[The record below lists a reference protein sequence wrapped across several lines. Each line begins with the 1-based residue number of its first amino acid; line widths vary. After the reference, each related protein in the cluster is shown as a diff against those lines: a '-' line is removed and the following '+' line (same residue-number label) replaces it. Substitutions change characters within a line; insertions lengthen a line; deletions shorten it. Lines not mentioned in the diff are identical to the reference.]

1 MEKVIDGYTQL
12 YLSILWY
19 DLKKDKIWF
28 KINSWEIYVPFFV
41 QLNLSMFLE
50 LKGKYVYHK
59 EFTRVDQ
66 SFTLFIILAINIQE
80 LVAVLQL
87 PVWRKI
93 WWTTRLSIQFF
104 FFRPGATE
112 LQLLGNMTIFRK
124 CSYYRAV
131 WCWLYRIKTK
141 FDWKKLI

>member
-19 DLKKDKIWF
+19 GLKKDKIWF

-59 EFTRVDQ
+59 ELTRVDQ

-80 LVAVLQL
+80 LVAVL
-87 PVWRKI
+87 
-93 WWTTRLSIQFF
+93 
-104 FFRPGATE
+104 
-112 LQLLGNMTIFRK
+112 
-124 CSYYRAV
+124 
-131 WCWLYRIKTK
+131 
-141 FDWKKLI
+141 